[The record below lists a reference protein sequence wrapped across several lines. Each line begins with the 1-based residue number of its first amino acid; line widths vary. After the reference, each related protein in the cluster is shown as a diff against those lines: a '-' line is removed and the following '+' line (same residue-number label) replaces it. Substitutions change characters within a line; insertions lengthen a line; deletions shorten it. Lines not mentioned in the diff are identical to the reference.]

1 LVALQKKTEALH
13 EPSTSGP
20 GASFQLQTPA
30 AARRLTD
37 GDRRARAAGDCE
49 PAERR
54 RELLSCPAISS
65 ACTQARSRRT
75 ASRSSDT
82 RAPRVASLCLRCTAP
97 GPTTA
102 RVRVHATRSSEQRDC
117 PVASQP
123 ATATVLRDARRPHCR
138 NTAGW
143 GCQIRSVACHSYR
156 WEGRSKKKRKNKIRT
171 RNEHDGP
178 HMGPLL
184 DPLGGPRA
192 LDPRNSSGMHVEEL
206 GPTTL
211 ASCTTH
217 VGGGTVGRWE
227 CGGSSRRA
235 ASRSRGP
242 SWRELYAFSPL
253 ACVASAYTLKPSC
266 FNVSCIYFR
275 KIPVPPFS
283 LLGYED
289 LPFQQA
295 FISWTLFHLLPVI

>member
-1 LVALQKKTEALH
+1 MVALQKKTEALH

-37 GDRRARAAGDCE
+37 GDKRARAAGDCE

-102 RVRVHATRSSEQRDC
+102 RVRVHATRARDC

-123 ATATVLRDARRPHCR
+123 ATATVLRDARRTHCR

-143 GCQIRSVACHSYR
+143 GCQIHSYR
-156 WEGRSKKKRKNKIRT
+156 WEGRSKKKEK
-171 RNEHDGP
+171 
-178 HMGPLL
+178 
-184 DPLGGPRA
+184 
-192 LDPRNSSGMHVEEL
+192 
-206 GPTTL
+206 
-211 ASCTTH
+211 
-217 VGGGTVGRWE
+217 
-227 CGGSSRRA
+227 
-235 ASRSRGP
+235 
-242 SWRELYAFSPL
+242 
-253 ACVASAYTLKPSC
+253 
-266 FNVSCIYFR
+266 
-275 KIPVPPFS
+275 
-283 LLGYED
+283 
-289 LPFQQA
+289 
-295 FISWTLFHLLPVI
+295 